1 MSPIARLQHSARQL
15 TGDFP
20 RAFWVLWAGTFVN
33 RMGTFVVPF
42 MAVYLTEKRGLS
54 VTQAGM
60 VAALYGAGGAVAA
73 PLGGWLADH
82 VGRRV
87 TMVGALT
94 FGGLAIMALGFAT
107 RLEVIAPATFVAAI
121 LNEMYRP
128 AMQAAV
134 SDLVRPTERVRA
146 FGLVYW
152 VINLGFAMG
161 LTLGGLLASKSY
173 LLLFLGDGFTS
184 LLFAFLV
191 WRGVP
196 ETRPVR
202 DASVPAPAGST
213 GAAGFFAPYRDP
225 TYVLFLLLSVAVIV
239 IFMQH
244 NTLFPLDMNAHGLS
258 KVAFGVVMG
267 LNGVFIV
274 LIQPF
279 FAPFLQ
285 RFPRSR
291 VLASGSLL
299 VGAGFG
305 INAFASTAPVY
316 SLGVL
321 VWTIGEI
328 CVLPVANAVVADLAP
343 PHVRGRY
350 QGAYGLSWGLAG
362 FLAPLAGAATYE
374 RLGSGALWLGCF
386 AAGALV
392 AVGHLMLEKRLT
404 RERAARTAAQVRP

>member
-1 MSPIARLQHSARQL
+1 MSPLARIQQTARQVS
-15 TGDFP
+15 GGFP
-20 RAFWVLWAGTFVN
+20 RPFWVLWAGTFVN

-82 VGRRV
+82 IGRRA
-87 TMVGALT
+87 TMVSALT
-94 FGGLAIMALGFAT
+94 LGGLGVMALGFAT
-107 RLEVIAPATFVAAI
+107 RLEVIAPATFAVAV

-134 SDLVRPTERVRA
+134 SDLVGPTERVRA
-146 FGLVYW
+146 FGLIYW
-152 VINLGFAMG
+152 VINLGFAVG
-161 LTLGGLLASKSY
+161 LTLGGLLATKSF

-202 DASVPAPAGST
+202 EPGVAAPAGASGWT
-213 GAAGFFAPYRDP
+213 GFFAPYRDG
-225 TYVLFLLLSVAVIV
+225 TYVLFLLLSVAIILV
-239 IFMQH
+239 FMQH
-244 NTLFPLDMNAHGLS
+244 NTIFPLDMNAHGLS
-258 KVAFGVVMG
+258 KAEFGVVLG

-274 LIQPF
+274 FLQPF
-279 FAPFLQ
+279 VAPFIQ
-285 RFPRSR
+285 RFSRSR
-291 VLASGSLL
+291 VLAVGSAL

-305 INAFASTAPVY
+305 LNAVSSTAPLY
-316 SLGVL
+316 ALGVL
-321 VWTIGEI
+321 IWTVGEI
-328 CVLPVANAVVADLAP
+328 CVLPVANSIVADLAP

-350 QGAYGLSWGLAG
+350 QGAYGLSWGVAG
-362 FLAPLAGAATYE
+362 FLAPLSGAALYE
-374 RLGSGALWLGCF
+374 RRGSVALWVAC
-386 AAGALV
+386 LV
-392 AVGHLMLEKRLT
+392 AGLVVAIGHLLLERRLHRA
-404 RERAARTAAQVRP
+404 REARAVSH